1 MAGLHEL
8 RPAPGARRRPKRV
21 GRGIGSG
28 HGKTA
33 GRGTKGQKARSGG
46 AKGPGFEGG
55 QMPLQRRIPKR
66 GFTNAPFKKEYA
78 VVNVETLNRFEPGT
92 EVTPELLQE
101 RGIVKDARDGIKILG
116 DGELKVALTVRA
128 HKFSASARAKI
139 EQAGGRA
146 EVI

>member
-1 MAGLHEL
+1 
-8 RPAPGARRRPKRV
+8 
-21 GRGIGSG
+21 
-28 HGKTA
+28 
-33 GRGTKGQKARSGG
+33 
-46 AKGPGFEGG
+46 
-55 QMPLQRRIPKR
+55 MPLQRRIPKR

>member
-8 RPAPGARRRPKRV
+8 KPGQGARHRPKRV

-66 GFTNAPFKKEYA
+66 GFTNAPFRREYA

-92 EVTPELLQE
+92 EVTPDLLLE

-116 DGELKVALTVRA
+116 DGDLKVALTVRA